1 MQKFILPS
9 RITKAEDYSS
19 EVVDNLLQ
27 LMLCILDGL
36 HLADNM
42 SVLSSVSVQ
51 WAPVFYRSKKK
62 RAPVFQLRN
71 SRYCLCKG

>member
-36 HLADNM
+36 HLSDNM

-51 WAPVFYRSKKK
+51 WAPVF
-62 RAPVFQLRN
+62 QLGN